1 MRACLGR
8 CETVASCSV
17 VTASDETLEQLDQND
32 TSAKS
37 FAGGTV
43 IEGWNGWSPG
53 KVVMVAIL
61 VASFGL
67 WAYAYSGFADRR
79 APDTFDDSSFAV
91 GAETICAEA
100 KVRYD
105 ELPNSLRAVD
115 HHARADQIRQA
126 NTVLDDMIVSLERH
140 ASTMTGTDRD
150 RGITSLW
157 LNRWRILLSDR
168 ADYAERL
175 DQDPVALF
183 FISEEAGFRAEKSI
197 DYVANTND
205 MPSCTLPTDV
215 G

>member
-1 MRACLGR
+1 M
-8 CETVASCSV
+8 T
-17 VTASDETLEQLDQND
+17 TSDETLEQLDHD
-32 TSAKS
+32 ETPGRT

-67 WAYAYSGFADRR
+67 WVYAYSGFADRR
-79 APDTFDDSSFAV
+79 APDTFDDASFAAD
-91 GAETICAEA
+91 AEIICAEA
-100 KVRYD
+100 KIRYD

-115 HHARADQIRQA
+115 HHARAEQIREA
-126 NTVLDDMIVSLERH
+126 NVVLDDMLILLERE
-140 ASTMTGTDRD
+140 ASTMTGTERD
-150 RGITSLW
+150 RGIASLW

-175 DQDPVALF
+175 DQDPAALF

>member
-1 MRACLGR
+1 M
-8 CETVASCSV
+8 
-17 VTASDETLEQLDQND
+17 VTASDETLEQVNQDDLPAR
-32 TSAKS
+32 TLP
-37 FAGGTV
+37 GGTV

-53 KVVMVAIL
+53 KVLMVAVL

-67 WAYAYSGFADRR
+67 WVYAYSGFADRR
-79 APDTFDDSSFAV
+79 APDTFDDSSFALD
-91 GAETICAEA
+91 AEIICAEA

-115 HHARADQIRQA
+115 HHARADQIRLA
-126 NTVLDDMIVSLERH
+126 NLVLDDMVASLEGK
-140 ASTMTGTDRD
+140 ASTMTGTERD
-150 RGITSLW
+150 RGIVSLW
-157 LNRWRILLSDR
+157 LNRWQILLSDR

-175 DQDPVALF
+175 DQDPAALF

-197 DYVANTND
+197 DYVANTNK